1 MLDALAFLPVADVRD
16 GMRALKEVA
25 PEGLSGLAD
34 YFDVNY
40 VSGTYRTVTMNDGS
54 LRLRRTEPRFN
65 PETWNVHEAT
75 MTDQQRTNNMCESWN
90 NGFKHLVGHSNPS
103 IWTVIDC
110 LAKDAAVVETDIY
123 NYQRGQPAPKR
134 GRKATIVHQKRLK
147 TLCQQYVQNEKSLA
161 QFLYAMGQCI
171 RLN

>member
-90 NGFKHLVGHSNPS
+90 NGFNNGYCSGSHLSKLFLLRVSCCMALWPPDYN
-103 IWTVIDC
+103 
-110 LAKDAAVVETDIY
+110 LA
-123 NYQRGQPAPKR
+123 
-134 GRKATIVHQKRLK
+134 VHLA
-147 TLCQQYVQNEKSLA
+147 LCILLVLSKLA
-161 QFLYAMGQCI
+161 L
-171 RLN
+171 